1 MRISAKVDYAVR
13 AMAQLAADQS
23 DGPVKAEHIAT
34 AQGIPLKFLLAILNE
49 LKRARLVRSQR
60 GLEGGFVLSSPPEG
74 ITVADI
80 IRAVDGPLAN
90 IRDTSLH
97 ELDYAGPALGMR
109 EVWMAVRASL
119 RAVLERVTLADLA
132 SGELPES
139 VKVLAAEY
147 EADIRYPRPV
157 LGAKAEHTR
166 QDHPSP

>member
-1 MRISAKVDYAVR
+1 
-13 AMAQLAADQS
+13 
-23 DGPVKAEHIAT
+23 
-34 AQGIPLKFLLAILNE
+34 
-49 LKRARLVRSQR
+49 
-60 GLEGGFVLSSPPEG
+60 
-74 ITVADI
+74 
-80 IRAVDGPLAN
+80 
-90 IRDTSLH
+90 
-97 ELDYAGPALGMR
+97 
-109 EVWMAVRASL
+109 MAVRASL